1 MLITHDLG
9 GPHEPDRIVSIPLGG
24 HAFQVELSASN
35 LCGNNGR
42 GRQILGP
49 INKWAERG

>member
-42 GRQILGP
+42 GH
-49 INKWAERG
+49 